1 MGDRIGG
8 HVVSSRGGWFASFG
22 LGAIFAIGW
31 SPCIGIILGGIL
43 TLAATSATAVQGA
56 VLLIAYTI
64 GLGLPFLILAAVFDR
79 APRVMAPLVR
89 HGKTVSLIGGLL
101 VVLIG
106 VAMVF
111 DWLVAAAALLQL
123 QHRRSE
129 MSDRPEFSHKRER
142 HGVIGPFSGRQ
153 LVLAFTAVLVAVV
166 VLVGVTTPLGTTA
179 GPGTVNPRATAYL
192 ISSPPP
198 VGLQVGATAPEFA
211 TTEADGS
218 TYQLTDLDGKPIR
231 LADLRGKAVWVN
243 FWTTW
248 CPPCQSEV
256 PILRD
261 LSERYK
267 DRGLA
272 LVAISVQETSPADVA
287 AYAARYQLPYTIGFD
302 GSGKIFHAYKAYGL
316 PTQVFID
323 PNGVID
329 SIVGAPLDAAG
340 AAAHIEAIL
349 PQATS
354 PSATPTI
361 GIDAGRPDA
370 HRARPD
376 SEPEADGPSADAQPD
391 GLSARAR
398 VRRRGP

>member
-1 MGDRIGG
+1 
-8 HVVSSRGGWFASFG
+8 
-22 LGAIFAIGW
+22 
-31 SPCIGIILGGIL
+31 
-43 TLAATSATAVQGA
+43 
-56 VLLIAYTI
+56 
-64 GLGLPFLILAAVFDR
+64 
-79 APRVMAPLVR
+79 
-89 HGKTVSLIGGLL
+89 
-101 VVLIG
+101 
-106 VAMVF
+106 
-111 DWLVAAAALLQL
+111 
-123 QHRRSE
+123 

-153 LVLAFTAVLVAVV
+153 LVLAFAAVLVAVV

-179 GPGTVNPRATAYL
+179 NGPGTVDPRADRLHPLVAAA
-192 ISSPPP
+192 
-198 VGLQVGATAPEFA
+198 GRAQGRRDGARVRGHR
-211 TTEADGS
+211 ADGS

-267 DRGLA
+267 DRGLV

-340 AAAHIEAIL
+340 ATAHIEAIL
-349 PQATS
+349 PRGERSAAPPPDRPRRHPS
-354 PSATPTI
+354 PS
-361 GIDAGRPDA
+361 
-370 HRARPD
+370 
-376 SEPEADGPSADAQPD
+376 S
-391 GLSARAR
+391 
-398 VRRRGP
+398 